1 VHFVII
7 LTMFIQ
13 QLAALFAVC
22 AVAVADSLPNVK
34 INPATHGFVD
44 ELGRTRIFHG
54 MNAVY
59 KAAPWHPD
67 VEGFDPLNSLSDID
81 AKNMQG
87 WGFNIVRL
95 GVMWPGV
102 EPSKGQYNA
111 TYLDQ
116 LEIIVKNLADSG
128 VYVILDFHQDLWHR
142 QFCGEGV
149 PDYVYE
155 ACVAEEPDY
164 KLIKSDFPHPA
175 VNATY
180 PNDVDGNPSLDSC
193 LSVGFATYYLS
204 AEVGAGFQCLYDN
217 KQGLWDNFGAYWQQ
231 VAARFS
237 GHSSVLGYEL
247 INEPWVGDVY
257 EDPLRFLPGRTE
269 KDFLQPMYQH
279 VAKMIR
285 EVDDEKII
293 FYEGLTID
301 YWPIGFQETPGG
313 SEYDDRQAL
322 SYHIYCPLSD
332 PSVKAE
338 AACDVIN
345 SELFNNRQRDVERL
359 GGGWLMTEF
368 GASRDIKGDMY
379 ALNFLCEKMDKHQQS
394 WMYWQYKYY
403 NDITT
408 CTPEGEALYLNN
420 GTVAQDKLRVLS
432 RSYPEVV
439 AGTLLDYSFHVELSG
454 LFTMNYQPWT
464 ASASTNPLARISS
477 VYYNEELYYPKGVH
491 VKLSYSDANGDA
503 IDEEALPDGTS
514 VEVQCHNH
522 RNVNLIHSASTAETA
537 KDISVKVLLSPCVSS
552 NRLTCTCIA

>member
-1 VHFVII
+1 MLVLNQFVII
-7 LTMFIQ
+7 WSVCT
-13 QLAALFAVC
+13 AV
-22 AVAVADSLPNVK
+22 VAGSLLSVRV
-34 INPATHGFVD
+34 NPSTHGFVD

-54 MNAVY
+54 MNAVF
-59 KAAPWHPD
+59 KIAPWHPN
-67 VEGFDPLNSLSDID
+67 VEGFDPMNSLSDID
-81 AKNMQG
+81 AQNMQG

-95 GVMWPGV
+95 GVMWPGL
-102 EPSKGQYNA
+102 EPTKGEYNS

-116 LEIIVKNLADSG
+116 LEIIVNNLADSDI
-128 VYVILDFHQDLWHR
+128 YVILDFHQDLWHR
-142 QFCGEGV
+142 KFCGEGV

-155 ACVAEEPDY
+155 MCINEEPEY
-164 KLIKSDFPHPA
+164 KLPIKTDFPQPA
-175 VNATY
+175 VDATY

-217 KQGLWDNFGAYWQQ
+217 KGGLWDSLAAYWQQ

-247 INEPWVGDVY
+247 INEPWAGDVFQ
-257 EDPLRFLPGRTE
+257 DPKRLLPGRTE
-269 KDFLQPMYQH
+269 LDYLQPMYQH
-279 VAKMIR
+279 VVKAIR
-285 EVDDEKII
+285 EVDNEKIV

-313 SEYDDRQAL
+313 PEYNDRQAM
-322 SYHIYCPLSD
+322 SYHIYCPLNGTSAKD
-332 PSVKAE
+332 E

-345 SELFNNRQRDVERL
+345 SELFNNRARDVERL

-368 GASRDIKGDMY
+368 GASRDVKGDMY

-394 WMYWQYKYY
+394 WMYWQYKYF

-432 RSYPEVV
+432 RTYPEMV
-439 AGTLLDYSFHVELSG
+439 AGTLLDYHFHVELTG
-454 LFTMNYQPWT
+454 LFSMNYQPWAGT
-464 ASASTNPLARISS
+464 TSTSANPLSRVST

-491 VKLSYSDANGDA
+491 VQLTYSDVVSGKK
-503 IDEEALPDGTS
+503 IDESALPEGTAIH
-514 VEVQCHNH
+514 VECFNH
-522 RNVNLIHSASTAETA
+522 RNINLVHTASTAETA
-537 KDISVKVLLSPCVSS
+537 KNIAVKVLLSPCVES
-552 NRLTCTCIA
+552 NRLTCSCMP

>member
-1 VHFVII
+1 MHSCFVI
-7 LTMFIQ
+7 F
-13 QLAALFAVC
+13 FAIC
-22 AVAVADSLPNVK
+22 AVAFADTLPNVK
-34 INPATHGFVD
+34 IDPSTHGFVD

-59 KAAPWHPD
+59 KSAPWHPD

-102 EPSKGQYNA
+102 EPTKGQYNS

-116 LEIIVKNLADSG
+116 LELIVKNLADSG

-142 QFCGEGV
+142 KFCGEGV

-155 ACVAEEPDY
+155 TCVNEEPDY
-164 KLIKSDFPHPA
+164 KVIKSDFPQPA
-175 VNATY
+175 VDATY
-180 PNDVDGNPSLDSC
+180 PADVDGNPNIDSC

-204 AEVGAGFQCLYDN
+204 AEVGAGFQC
-217 KQGLWDNFGAYWQQ
+217 FASYWQV
-231 VAARFS
+231 VASRFS
-237 GHSSVLGYEL
+237 GYPSVLGYEL
-247 INEPWVGDVY
+247 INEPWIGDVY
-257 EDPLRFLPGRTE
+257 EDPRRFLPGHTE

-279 VAKMIR
+279 VAKRIR

-313 SEYDDRQAL
+313 AEYDDRQAL
-322 SYHIYCPLSD
+322 SYHIYCPLNGTS
-332 PSVKAE
+332 AE
-338 AACDVIN
+338 TEVVCDVVN

-379 ALNFLCEKMDKHQQS
+379 ALNYLCEKMDMHQQS

-432 RSYPEVV
+432 RTYPEVT
-439 AGTLLDYSFHVELSG
+439 AGTLLNYSFHVELTG
-454 LFTMNYQPWT
+454 MFTMNYQPWVG
-464 ASASTNPLARISS
+464 SASTSAIDSPLARVSS

-491 VKLSYSDANGDA
+491 VKLSYSDVTSGQS
-503 IDEEALPDGTS
+503 IDDTDLPEGTL
-514 VEVQCHNH
+514 VEVLCRDH
-522 RNVNLIHSASTAETA
+522 RNVDLIQSASTAEA
-537 KDISVKVLLSPCVSS
+537 AQNIAVKVVISPCVSS
-552 NRLTCTCIA
+552 NRLTCTCMA